1 MLPFFILFTPE
12 KLFNILI
19 INIKS
24 LKITNLPFNY
34 FIDNCTIIDVYLIF
48 KNWYI
53 LFYLLKINFI
63 KFTIVKMFY
72 LFWILSN
79 Y

>member
-34 FIDNCTIIDVYLIF
+34 FIDELYDNRHLFNIEELIYTF
-48 KNWYI
+48 
-53 LFYLLKINFI
+53 
-63 KFTIVKMFY
+63 
-72 LFWILSN
+72 LSS
-79 Y
+79 